1 MAFVVFSRKRNF
13 FPLRTNPFKVKWT
26 VSKVYRRIDHTKHW
40 KKQKGFFSGEQT
52 ELMELKPHKKNFN
65 QNIDRKF

>member
-26 VSKVYRRIDHTKHW
+26 VSKVYWRIDHTKHW
-40 KKQKGFFSGEQT
+40 KKQKRFFSWRANRTNVTQAT
-52 ELMELKPHKKNFN
+52 QKKF
-65 QNIDRKF
+65 QPKY